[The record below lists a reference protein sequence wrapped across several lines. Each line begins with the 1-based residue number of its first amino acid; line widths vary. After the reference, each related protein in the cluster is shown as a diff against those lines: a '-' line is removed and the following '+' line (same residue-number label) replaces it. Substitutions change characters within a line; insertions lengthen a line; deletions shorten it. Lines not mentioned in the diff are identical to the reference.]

1 MNTIKD
7 ENIKRSLRCPICF
20 AQMDAD
26 ASTGSLFCKG
36 VKRHCYDFAS
46 GGYVNLT
53 SPGQSNGG
61 DAKNAVRAR
70 SAFLNT
76 EHYRPI
82 ADRMCELLA
91 QYCSSGGVVIDAGC
105 GEGYYSVSAARRGF
119 SVIGFDLSK
128 FATDA
133 SAKRAK
139 REGLE
144 NTFFGT
150 ASVFK
155 MPIADKSADALIN
168 VFAPCVEHEYSRVLK
183 DSGALIV
190 VYAGPEHLMGLK
202 NAVYEHTHSNEER
215 ADLPTDMEL
224 VERCRLTYDI
234 TVKGNENIQN
244 LFAMTPY
251 YWKTSQSDFKKLE
264 EKEEL
269 STRIDILFSVYRKIA
284 SV

>member
-1 MNTIKD
+1 
-7 ENIKRSLRCPICF
+7 
-20 AQMDAD
+20 MDAD
-26 ASTGSLFCKG
+26 GSTGSLFCMG
-36 VKRHCYDFAS
+36 AKRHCYDFYA

-61 DAKNAVRAR
+61 DAKNAVKAR

-82 ADRMCELLA
+82 ADRMCELLE
-91 QYCSSGGVVIDAGC
+91 QYCALGGVIIDAGC
-105 GEGYYSVSAARRGF
+105 GEGYYSVSAAKRGF

-133 SAKRAK
+133 CAKRAK

-155 MPIADKSADALIN
+155 MPIADKCADALIN
-168 VFAPCVEHEYSRVLK
+168 VFAPCVEQEYSRVLK

-190 VYAGPEHLMGLK
+190 IYAGPEHLMGLK
-202 NAVYEHTHSNEER
+202 SVVYEHTHSNDER

-269 STRIDILFSVYRKIA
+269 STRIDILFAVYRKID